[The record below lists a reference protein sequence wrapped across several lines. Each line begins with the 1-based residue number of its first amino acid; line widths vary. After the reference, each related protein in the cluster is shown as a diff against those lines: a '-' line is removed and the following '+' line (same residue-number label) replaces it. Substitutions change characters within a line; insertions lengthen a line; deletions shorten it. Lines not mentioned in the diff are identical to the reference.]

1 MSDLY
6 GRHHRDLQDQFETR
20 ALADR
25 LEAVTVH
32 DHITEEEQV
41 FIESRD
47 MFILSTVDERGMPS
61 VSYKGGDPGF
71 VRVVDTRTLAFPLY
85 DGNGM
90 FFSAGNISA
99 NGKVGLLFID
109 FEQPHRIRVHGEAG
123 VHRDDPLAEALPGA
137 ELIVRIAVTELF
149 VNCPRYVHRYD
160 KVEASR
166 FVPRPGSPA
175 PLPDWKRI
183 DMLQDVLS
191 KGDRDRAEAAG
202 VITLQEYAELQN
214 DAAANSTTS
223 GARR

>member
-1 MSDLY
+1 MDNLY
-6 GRHHRDLQDQFETR
+6 GRHQRDLQDQFETR

-25 LEAVTVH
+25 LVEVTVH
-32 DHITEEEQV
+32 GHISGEEQA

-47 MFILSTVDERGMPS
+47 MFFLSTVDERGMPS

-71 VRVVDTRTLAFPLY
+71 VRVVDRGTLAFPLY

-109 FEQPHRIRVHGEAG
+109 FERPNRIRVHGEAS
-123 VHRDDPLAEALPGA
+123 VRSDDRLLEELPGA
-137 ELIVRIAVTELF
+137 ELIVRVAVTELF
-149 VNCPRYVHRYD
+149 ANCPRYVHRYD

-166 FVPRPGSPA
+166 FVPRAGSPA

-183 DMLQDVLS
+183 DMMQDVLS
-191 KGDRDRAEAAG
+191 EGDRARAEAAG
-202 VITLQEYAELQN
+202 LITLRQYAELQEE
-214 DAAANSTTS
+214 DAGTA
-223 GARR
+223 GAGR